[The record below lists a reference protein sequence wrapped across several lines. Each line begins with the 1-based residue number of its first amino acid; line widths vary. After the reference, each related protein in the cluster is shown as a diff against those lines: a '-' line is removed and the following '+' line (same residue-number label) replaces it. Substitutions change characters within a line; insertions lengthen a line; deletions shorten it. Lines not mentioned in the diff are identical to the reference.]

1 MNRGFS
7 LLAIAASAALSLTAS
22 VANATVSI
30 RLQQDAR
37 SAYNCALVQ
46 ELPFFP
52 PHSVSSSRFSVSA
65 FGQPVTPLPLLL
77 QGGASVINN
86 AGSPDAGTLTISIS
100 STDNMAPLNLLQFTS
115 GFATV
120 NLTPGWVETLETYV
134 DPGNVPFALTTLLGS
149 ATFLTVDSDTDI
161 TNANVGSGPY
171 SVTSVFTISAPSFGG
186 ATKAVGLNAV
196 AVVPEPTS
204 LVLLGAALAGLGIAA
219 GRRRRS

>member
-7 LLAIAASAALSLTAS
+7 LLAIAASAALSLAAS

-30 RLQQDAR
+30 RLQQDADPPTTV
-37 SAYNCALVQ
+37 SGPGIA
-46 ELPFFP
+46 FFSP
-52 PHSVSSSRFSVSA
+52 SFGEFEQVFVSA

-204 LVLLGAALAGLGIAA
+204 LALLGAALAGLGIAA